1 MDARKFLVVDFSYF
15 HEKYLKSPYKSSKII
30 QKNKNSRLLIMYSNP
45 CGSGIWDL
53 ALIPHK
59 IPDYYIIFF
68 I

>member
-1 MDARKFLVVDFSYF
+1 
-15 HEKYLKSPYKSSKII
+15 
-30 QKNKNSRLLIMYSNP
+30 MYSNP

-68 I
+68 ISLKIGPTVANQYSSWTNRVLQGIATEK